1 MTIKSKYAIIKEKEK
16 ENMKKQLENVVSEL
30 QKLID
35 ENAEIINTIM
45 AKIEIRDENNLPE
58 NETLNYE
65 LQQNEKTQKKLYEAL
80 IIIQKLLKRL
90 G

>member
-1 MTIKSKYAIIKEKEK
+1 
-16 ENMKKQLENVVSEL
+16 MKKQLENVVSEL